1 MLYETVVAIDG
12 PSGSGKSSIARDLAS
27 DMGLLY
33 VDTGSMFRALAVVV
47 LERGLSPTEENLD
60 KAFLD
65 SLRLEYGISPEE
77 LIKINGKNLTES
89 IREHHISSMA
99 SKISGFTIVREFL
112 VNFQRNLVRKKIC
125 VMEGRDIGTVVFPKA
140 FCKIYLTASDK
151 TRAERRLKQL
161 REKGQGS
168 YKFEDIL
175 RDVRERDEN
184 DSKRA
189 LAPLKQAEDA
199 KKLDT
204 TNLDYQEVLDAL
216 KAIVLKSAKEKDVEL

>member
-33 VDTGSMFRALAVVV
+33 VDTGSMFRALAVVA
-47 LERGLSPTEENLD
+47 LERGLKLTEDDIN
-60 KAFLD
+60 KPFLD
-65 SLRLEYGISPEE
+65 SLALEYGTSDKE
-77 LIKINGKNLTES
+77 LIKIDGKNLTES
-89 IREHHISSMA
+89 IREHHISSLA
-99 SKISGFTIVREFL
+99 SKISGFTAVREFL
-112 VNFQRNLVRKKIC
+112 ADFQRNLVRKKIC

-161 REKGQGS
+161 REKGQVT

-175 RDVRERDEN
+175 RDVKERDEN

-204 TNLDYQEVLDAL
+204 TDLEYKEVLDEL
-216 KAIVLKSAKEKDVEL
+216 KAIVLKSAREKNVEL

>member
-33 VDTGSMFRALAVVV
+33 VDTGSMFRALAVAA
-47 LERGLSPTEENLD
+47 LESGLELTEEGIN
-60 KAFLD
+60 KQFLD
-65 SLRLEYGISPEE
+65 SLTIEYGASPEE
-77 LIKINGKNLTES
+77 LIKINGKNLTEL
-89 IREHHISSMA
+89 IREHHISSLA
-99 SKISGFTIVREFL
+99 SKISGLTAVRDYL
-112 VNFQRNLVRKKIC
+112 ADFQRNLVKKKTC

-161 REKGQGS
+161 REKGKET

-189 LAPLKQAEDA
+189 LAPLKQAMDA

-204 TNLDYQEVLDAL
+204 TNLEYQEVLEEL
-216 KAIVLKSAKEKDVEL
+216 KAIVLKSAKEKNVEL

>member
-47 LERGLSPTEENLD
+47 LEKGLKLTED
-60 KAFLD
+60 DVSKPFLD
-65 SLRLEYGISPEE
+65 SLTLEYGVSAKE

-89 IREHHISSMA
+89 IREHHISSLA
-99 SKISGFTIVREFL
+99 SKISGFSSVREYL
-112 VNFQRNLVRKKIC
+112 ADFQRDLVRQKTC

-161 REKGQGS
+161 REKGQGT

-175 RDVRERDEN
+175 RDLRERDKN

-189 LAPLKQAEDA
+189 LAPLKQAKDA

-204 TNLDYQEVLDAL
+204 TNLEYQEVLDEL
-216 KAIVLKSAKEKDVEL
+216 KTIVLESAKEKNVEL